1 MTVDLEYSGKWNSW
15 FAILTAN
22 IFVRGYKVIHSWLSQ
37 TNEKIRNP
45 LPYPQ
50 SSTFGPTPLLIFPP
64 LNYVLGY
71 SGISL
76 KSVNNDINILMY
88 SIELT

>member
-1 MTVDLEYSGKWNSW
+1 MTVDLEYRGKWNSW

-45 LPYPQ
+45 LPLSAIIHFWPNP
-50 SSTFGPTPLLIFPP
+50 SPHLSTFKL
-64 LNYVLGY
+64 VLGY

-76 KSVNNDINILMY
+76 KSVNNYINILMY